1 MRGFLNFCLKISKSL
16 ERGDYT
22 YLVPPD
28 TSKLNV
34 VFLCRTPNL
43 YVQICCLYPNVQC
56 CNNKLL
62 FKFVCVVSD
71 DDNSDNEEVKKA
83 QACEET
89 VPEIIEKQ
97 LTPDELFK
105 DIQEVKDKLKEVR
118 QLLDPAS
125 SSRVRYSASEGF
137 LQGHCSPPWK
147 QTMADHTE
155 EIFDCINNDNEGQ
168 LISQLKELRAEL
180 KHSSNERKTPEGIEN
195 KSSMAVYENL
205 SNLAGI
211 LESKIEGEKIIKD
224 RRTEDELIERT
235 ANEIF
240 NETFENILNP
250 EKKKSEKRNSIKNRI
265 ASIET
270 GDWRFSSDEEEL
282 EVEHEPQIQSKSPQ
296 AQVVAEQFSVSDLRQ
311 AWEMNIEHQRCDNPA
326 GNLTSMIMRTEHA
339 FNDVE
344 ATFQAAE
351 SKMDEALLHTEKVL
365 DHNRQV
371 ISSESTVTEEEQ
383 ADDDD
388 ESIISDASKTNSDRT
403 PVTDKSPFEPLSR

>member
-28 TSKLNV
+28 TSKLYV

>member
-1 MRGFLNFCLKISKSL
+1 
-16 ERGDYT
+16 
-22 YLVPPD
+22 
-28 TSKLNV
+28 
-34 VFLCRTPNL
+34 
-43 YVQICCLYPNVQC
+43 
-56 CNNKLL
+56 
-62 FKFVCVVSD
+62 
-71 DDNSDNEEVKKA
+71 
-83 QACEET
+83 
-89 VPEIIEKQ
+89 
-97 LTPDELFK
+97 
-105 DIQEVKDKLKEVR
+105 
-118 QLLDPAS
+118 
-125 SSRVRYSASEGF
+125 
-137 LQGHCSPPWK
+137 
-147 QTMADHTE
+147 MADHTE
-155 EIFDCINNDNEGQ
+155 EIFDCISNDNEGQ
-168 LISQLKELRAEL
+168 LITQLKELRAEL

-250 EKKKSEKRNSIKNRI
+250 EKKKNGEKRNSIKNRI

-282 EVEHEPQIQSKSPQ
+282 EVEPRQIQSKS
-296 AQVVAEQFSVSDLRQ
+296 AQVVTDQFSVSDLRQ

-383 ADDDD
+383 VDDDD